1 MTCLRSYKSE
11 KDLEQCLRLL
21 EMFESSSE
29 PHVDAGFA
37 RDTKQVKVAL
47 GSFTICLPRQ
57 RLRNVEL
64 LWSSPDA
71 NFGGKGIQVGES
83 LSLSKIN
90 MYSALAQK
98 I

>member
-1 MTCLRSYKSE
+1 MI
-11 KDLEQCLRLL
+11 DLEQSLRVL
-21 EMFESSSE
+21 EIFESSSE
-29 PHVDAGFA
+29 PPMEAGFA
-37 RDTKQVKVAL
+37 RDTKEVKS
-47 GSFTICLPRQ
+47 GPRGIYN
-57 RLRNVEL
+57 LFGKTKGKKYGM
-64 LWSSPDA
+64 LWSSPDT

>member
-1 MTCLRSYKSE
+1 ME
-11 KDLEQCLRLL
+11 
-21 EMFESSSE
+21 
-29 PHVDAGFA
+29 AGFA
-37 RDTKQVKVAL
+37 RDTKEVKS
-47 GSFTICLPRQ
+47 GPRGIYN
-57 RLRNVEL
+57 LFGKTKGKKYGM
-64 LWSSPDA
+64 LWSSPDT